1 MPEMKTISQQWRRL
15 LGITRKD
22 IKVYYSKGP
31 VVISGILFPIF
42 LALTFTIGRNLPTD
56 SVITGLVGM
65 TLFFAATSVSPMIL
79 PFEAQ
84 ARTLERLMSCPV
96 RLEIIVLGDIL
107 ASFVYGLAIS
117 LVLIVIAL
125 FLGITISA
133 PIVFGVAI
141 LLGALCF
148 AALANIFSVPPT
160 NLPATTNMIG
170 TLVRFPIVFI
180 SGVFTPLDQLS
191 GWGRAISYLSPLT
204 YFTDIARH
212 SVQNKGYLPVG
223 LDLAVMAA
231 FTVLFLALAM
241 KLHQRTMTQ
250 RI

>member
-1 MPEMKTISQQWRRL
+1 MPSLKTASGQWRRL
-15 LGITRKD
+15 LSITRKD
-22 IKVYYSKGP
+22 IRVYYSKGP

-42 LALTFTIGRNLPTD
+42 LSLSFTIGRTQGTESL
-56 SVITGLVGM
+56 ITALVGM
-65 TLFFAATSVSPMIL
+65 TLFFSATSVSPMIV

-84 ARTLERLMSCPV
+84 GRTLERLMSSPV
-96 RLEIIVLGDIL
+96 RFEVIILGDIL
-107 ASFVYGLAIS
+107 ASFIYGLAIS
-117 LVLIVIAL
+117 LILIIVAI
-125 FLGITISA
+125 FLGMTFSA
-133 PIVFGVAI
+133 PVIFGIAV

-160 NLPATTNMIG
+160 NIPATTNMIG

-191 GWGRAISYLSPLT
+191 GVGRAVSYISPLT

-212 SVQNKGYLPVG
+212 TVQNKGYLPVSI
-223 LDLAVMAA
+223 DLIAL
-231 FTVLFLALAM
+231 VLFTLIFMVLAM
-241 KLHQRTMTQ
+241 KLHKRTMTR

>member
-1 MPEMKTISQQWRRL
+1 
-15 LGITRKD
+15 
-22 IKVYYSKGP
+22 
-31 VVISGILFPIF
+31 
-42 LALTFTIGRNLPTD
+42 
-56 SVITGLVGM
+56 
-65 TLFFAATSVSPMIL
+65 
-79 PFEAQ
+79 
-84 ARTLERLMSCPV
+84 MSCPV
-96 RLEIIVLGDIL
+96 RLEVIVLGDIL
-107 ASFVYGLAIS
+107 ASFIYGLAIS

-133 PIVFGVAI
+133 PIVFGVAL

-191 GWGRAISYLSPLT
+191 GWGRAISYISPLT

-212 SVQNKGYLPVG
+212 SVQNKGHLSVG

-231 FTVLFLALAM
+231 FTVLFLVLAM
-241 KLHQRTMTQ
+241 KLHQRTMTK